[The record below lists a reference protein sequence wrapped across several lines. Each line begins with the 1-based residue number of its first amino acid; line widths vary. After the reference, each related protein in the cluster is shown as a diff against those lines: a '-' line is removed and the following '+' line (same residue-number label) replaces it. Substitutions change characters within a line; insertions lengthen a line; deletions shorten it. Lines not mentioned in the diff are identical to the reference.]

1 MIPSRIKRL
10 VDETVKWKDE
20 KVQYHPEPNVNNH
33 LYQVT
38 SLAIERD
45 YPWHIVYAC
54 LLHDIAKNTSDKKA
68 WAQHAYRGAML
79 VSSDVDERV
88 RWLVENHMKAIDYN
102 NGTMRAEKRNILK
115 DHEWFED
122 LMKLHGCDTE
132 GRQPGV
138 VPQWGDVYQWLD
150 DNDPRENTVIVMIG
164 VQASGKSTVS
174 KAIVDASRDIGD
186 WWKPGY
192 ERTCKD
198 EIRLLV
204 GAGPGGY
211 RHQENC
217 VQDIQHKAIRMAL
230 GRGQGIVVDNCH
242 NTVKRRREML
252 EWLRQEFLGVQV
264 EAHLVYAPL
273 DVCLKRNK
281 DEHGSPTR
289 HRIQIPDEVIRQF
302 HGDLV
307 AGLGKMADDKHTTD
321 LLLKEGFDKVTI
333 TRTA

>member
-1 MIPSRIKRL
+1 MIPKRIREL
-10 VDETVKWKDE
+10 VLKTHLFKDE
-20 KVQYHPEPNVNNH
+20 KVQYHPEENVGNH
-33 LYQVT
+33 LFQVT

-54 LLHDIAKNTSDKKA
+54 MLHDCAKNTPDKKA
-68 WAQHAYRGAML
+68 WAQHAYRGALM
-79 VSSDVDERV
+79 VSADVDERV
-88 RWLVENHMKAIDYN
+88 RWLVENHMKAIDYV
-102 NGTMRAEKRNILK
+102 NGQMRLEKRNILK
-115 DHEWFED
+115 EHEWFED
-122 LMKLHGCDTE
+122 LMKLHGCDTD
-132 GRQPGV
+132 GRKSGV
-138 VPQWGDVYQWLD
+138 KTDWDTVFAWLD
-150 DNDPRENTVIVMIG
+150 ENDPRENTVIIMIG
-164 VQASGKSTVS
+164 VQASGKSTIS
-174 KAIVDASRDIGD
+174 KAIVDASRDVGE

-204 GAGPGGY
+204 GAGPGAF

-242 NTVKRRREML
+242 NTISRRREMM
-252 EWLRQEFLGVQV
+252 EWLREEFPGLRV

-273 DVCLKRNK
+273 EACLKRNR
-281 DEHGSPTR
+281 DEHGQAHR

-307 AGLGKMADDKHTTD
+307 AGLGKLTDDKHTEQ
-321 LLLKEGFDKVTI
+321 LLLKEGFDDVEI